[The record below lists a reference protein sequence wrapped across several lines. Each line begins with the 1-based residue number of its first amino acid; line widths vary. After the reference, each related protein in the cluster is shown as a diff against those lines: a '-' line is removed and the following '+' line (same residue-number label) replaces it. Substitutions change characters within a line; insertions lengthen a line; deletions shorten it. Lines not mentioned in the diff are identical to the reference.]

1 MDSDLR
7 HSGDTAG
14 HSALTGVSAEASH
27 GTATPASPTPLFA
40 PRIYYVQPSLLG
52 PLHGSA
58 DVADAG
64 SAIGE
69 DWAQTLARAASMGFD
84 HLLIAPPF
92 LPGGANDCFVTAD
105 HHRLCRSLLPGAA
118 DQDRAAA
125 ESGDGIPR
133 DSAAHAPHGKE
144 PDALDWLAMMSKAAR
159 AHGLTLML
167 DVVID
172 RIGTDAGLYRD
183 HPGWFHPPGAQ
194 HGRIDPRHDPRADL
208 IAHADFGHPD
218 TQSPLVDW
226 WIRQLRRYAESG
238 VAGFRFDGI
247 DGIAPHVWRRL
258 AAGVRET
265 YPTQRFLAWTPG
277 ASRDALRDLESAA
290 FDGVFSSV
298 RWWDARA
305 DWLADEVQALARI
318 APPIAFP
325 ETPFGPRLLSDLP
338 TLSAPSDTAAVARA
352 YRRAV
357 QIAALTG
364 TGWMMPMGF
373 EFGVD
378 RPLSRTPLNGA
389 RADYRDRTPAG
400 GATPRVDLTDTIAT
414 VNAYA
419 KPKKAA
425 GAKGRHAAA
434 GGAASHAVAGTG
446 ASTVN
451 TDIAG
456 VLRSRSALTPL
467 TGPDASATALLR
479 TDGVDPRRSRD
490 AVIVLVN
497 PDLYRPALADLQ
509 RWRDAMPGGFTQ
521 YSVLPIAA
529 PTTHDAA
536 SPSATTLPE
545 VITLAPAEVRLLHAT
560 RPAAVVL
567 TPDLVGKGGTAKG
580 ALKSAAKP
588 VRPSA
593 AERKATID
601 VIQMPRI
608 AIEDVTPSVDDG
620 RFAAKRVVGE
630 PVTIEADVFIDG
642 HDHLAA
648 AVLWREADWASRT
661 DTLNAQTL
669 ANEGWREIP
678 MRPSGNDR
686 WQAILPLKRLGAYEF
701 TIEAWR
707 DTFDTLVDHIR
718 KKQAAAQAVDLELQ
732 EAALLFS
739 RILHETGSGG
749 ATATART
756 AQAKPGKDAKPV
768 PADSEKASNTDE
780 FKPAKRSTKS
790 SKAADTGAAVA
801 KVAPASLKGS
811 AKPTAKDGTA
821 VATTA
826 ATSATSA
833 TPSASQAL
841 QTIAAAYD
849 AANAATRL
857 DIVLSEKTAAAVR
870 ASGHRD
876 FRVRHPRVLTIQAER
891 RAARF
896 ASWYEL
902 FPRSASGDPHRHGT
916 FIDVIAR
923 LPAIR
928 AMGFDVLYFP
938 PIHPI
943 GLANRK
949 GPNNTLTAG
958 PDDVGSPYA
967 IGGAAGGHTAVHPEL
982 GTLDDFRTLL
992 HAAREHGLELALDFA
1007 IQCSP
1012 DHPWL
1017 KEHPDWF
1024 AWRPDGSL
1032 RYAENPPK
1040 KYQDIVN
1047 PDFYAAAAVPDLWLE
1062 LRDAVLFWVREGVD
1076 IFRVDNPHTKPFP
1089 FWEWMI
1095 GEVRRRHPQTIFL
1108 SEAFTRPKVMNRL
1121 AKVGFS
1127 QSYTYFT
1134 WRDEKR
1140 DLSAY
1145 LEDLTQTPV
1154 REYFR
1159 PNFFVNTPDINPRFL
1174 QQNGR
1179 AGFVIR
1185 AALAATLSGV
1195 WGVYSGFELCDAA
1208 ALPNSEEYLDSE
1220 KYQIRSW
1227 DWEKPGNII
1236 AEIALLNR
1244 IRRANP
1250 ALQTHLNVTFLPS
1263 SNPNVLFFEKAT
1275 PNRDNVLLIAVS
1287 MTPWDVQES
1296 TVEIPLWRW
1305 ARGDGD
1311 ALDAHDLVSGERFQ
1325 MQGKVQTIRLDPQV
1339 LPFAIRRVSAPGWQ
1353 PPLSAPPDSGGDD
1366 SDAGQGGSTP
1376 HEGAH

>member
-1 MDSDLR
+1 MDSTTR
-7 HSGDTAG
+7 RSGDTAG
-14 HSALTGVSAEASH
+14 LHASTDAQH
-27 GTATPASPTPLFA
+27 PSSSSGTAAALSSPAAFA

-52 PLHGSA
+52 PLLASPTSAGGSHA
-58 DVADAG
+58 LHP
-64 SAIGE
+64 E
-69 DWAQTLARAASMGFD
+69 WEQTLTRAAAMGFD
-84 HLLIAPPF
+84 YLLIAPPF
-92 LPGGANDCFVTAD
+92 LPGRANDCFVTAD
-105 HHRLCRSLLPGAA
+105 HHRLCRALLPGAA
-118 DQDRAAA
+118 DRGVADPHSGSDSQTDLPRQD
-125 ESGDGIPR
+125 D
-133 DSAAHAPHGKE
+133 E
-144 PDALDWLAMMSKAAR
+144 PDALDWLALLAKAAR
-159 AHGLTLML
+159 SHGLVLLL

-172 RIGTDAGLYRD
+172 RIGIDAGLYRD
-183 HPGWFHPPGAQ
+183 HPDWFHPPGA
-194 HGRIDPRHDPRADL
+194 HRGRIDPRHDPRAEL

-226 WIRQLRRYAESG
+226 WIRQLRRYAEAG

-258 AAGVRET
+258 AAGVREVH
-265 YPTQRFLAWTPG
+265 PQQRFLAWTPG
-277 ASRDALRDLESAA
+277 ASREALRDLESAA

-298 RWWDARA
+298 RWWDAKA

-325 ETPFGPRLLSDLP
+325 ETPFGPRLITDLP
-338 TLSAPSDTAAVARA
+338 ALAVPTDTAAVARA
-352 YRRAV
+352 YARAA

-364 TGWMMPMGF
+364 TGWLMPMGF

-378 RPLSRTPLNGA
+378 RPLNRTPLNGA
-389 RADYRDRTPAG
+389 RADFRD
-400 GATPRVDLTDTIAT
+400 ATPGGGKGPRIDLSNVITS

-419 KPKKAA
+419 VPKPRS
-425 GAKGRHAAA
+425 GAKGRSAANGNASAAA
-434 GGAASHAVAGTG
+434 SSDGATAVGRN
-446 ASTVN
+446 V
-451 TDIAG
+451 AG

-467 TGPDASATALLR
+467 TGPDATATALLR
-479 TDGVDPRRSRD
+479 TDVIDPRLARD
-490 AVIVLVN
+490 AVVVLIN
-497 PDLYRPALADLQ
+497 PDLYRPVVADLQ
-509 RWRDAMPGGFTQ
+509 RWSDAIPGGFTH
-521 YSVLPIAA
+521 YTSLPIASTQTTE
-529 PTTHDAA
+529 PTAA
-536 SPSATTLPE
+536 ADGAKAVALSGA
-545 VITLAPAEVRLLHAT
+545 ITLAPAEVRLLHAS
-560 RPAAVVL
+560 RPDAVIL
-567 TPDLVGKGGTAKG
+567 SADVGGGGKAG
-580 ALKSAAKP
+580 AAAKKSDKA
-588 VRPSA
+588 VSKPSA
-593 AERKATID
+593 AERKATIEAT
-601 VIQMPRI
+601 QLPRI
-608 AIEDVTPSVDDG
+608 AIESVSPSVDDG
-620 RFAAKRVVGE
+620 RFASKRIVGE

-648 AVLWREADWASRT
+648 AVLWREADWALRADRLDAAT
-661 DTLNAQTL
+661 V
-669 ANEGWREIP
+669 ANDGWREIP
-678 MRPSGNDR
+678 MRAIGNDR
-686 WQAILPLKRLGAYEF
+686 WEAVLPMQRLGAYEF

-718 KKQAAAQAVDLELQ
+718 KKRAAAQAVDLELE
-732 EAALLFS
+732 EAAQWFTRVL
-739 RILHETGSGG
+739 RETGGI
-749 ATATART
+749 APTATTPTRAT
-756 AQAKPGKDAKPV
+756 KAVKSAQSAEGDETTSRKTVKAAADAPSKPSTKAKSGKAAKAAAIDADVAVVHVADVAAPSV
-768 PADSEKASNTDE
+768 PAGASH
-780 FKPAKRSTKS
+780 
-790 SKAADTGAAVA
+790 
-801 KVAPASLKGS
+801 
-811 AKPTAKDGTA
+811 
-821 VATTA
+821 
-826 ATSATSA
+826 
-833 TPSASQAL
+833 TPSHPSDAL
-841 QTIAAAYD
+841 RTIAAAYQD
-849 AANAATRL
+849 ANAATRL
-857 DIVLSEKTAAAVR
+857 DIVLSAKTAAAVR
-870 ASGHRD
+870 ASGHRE
-876 FRVRHPRVLTIQAER
+876 FRVRHPQVLTIQAER

-928 AMGFDVLYFP
+928 EMGFDVLYFP

-958 PDDVGSPYA
+958 PEDVGSPYA
-967 IGGAAGGHTAVHPEL
+967 IGGQDGGHTAVHPEL

-992 HAAREHGLELALDFA
+992 QAAREHGLELALDFA

-1047 PDFYAAAAVPDLWLE
+1047 PDFYAASAVPDLWLA

-1095 GEVRRRHPQTIFL
+1095 GDVRRRHPQTVFL

-1134 WRDEKR
+1134 WRDGKD
-1140 DLSAY
+1140 DLSEY
-1145 LEDLTQTPV
+1145 LETLTQTSV

-1159 PNFFVNTPDINPRFL
+1159 PNFFVNTPDINPQFL
-1174 QQNGR
+1174 QRNGR
-1179 AGFVIR
+1179 AGFMIR

-1195 WGVYSGFELCDAA
+1195 WGVYSGFELCEAA

-1227 DWEKPGNII
+1227 DWERPGNII

-1287 MTPWDVQES
+1287 MVPGDIQES
-1296 TVEIPLWRW
+1296 TVEVPLWRW
-1305 ARGDGD
+1305 GRGDGD
-1311 ALDAHDLVSGERFQ
+1311 ALHAHDLVSGERFT
-1325 MQGKVQTIRLDPQV
+1325 MQGKHQTVRLNPQV

-1353 PPLSAPPDSGGDD
+1353 PPLSAPLDGGSD
-1366 SDAGQGGSTP
+1366 SDDAGHGGSTP
-1376 HEGAH
+1376 HEGAHR

>member
-1 MDSDLR
+1 MDSDTRLPTD
-7 HSGDTAG
+7 HT
-14 HSALTGVSAEASH
+14 V
-27 GTATPASPTPLFA
+27 SPTSAGEAPPPLPHGNHAAASRTVLFA

-52 PLHGSA
+52 PLHEVK
-58 DVADAG
+58 D
-64 SAIGE
+64 
-69 DWAQTLARAASMGFD
+69 TLSEEWERTLTRAAAMGFD

-92 LPGGANDCFVTAD
+92 LPGRANDCFITAD

-118 DQDRAAA
+118 DRHAADG
-125 ESGDGIPR
+125 GD
-133 DSAAHAPHGKE
+133 APDGKTVVPSDVKE
-144 PDALDWLAMMSKAAR
+144 PDALDWLAALAKASQ
-159 AHGLTLML
+159 AHGLTLLL

-172 RIGTDAGLYRD
+172 RIGNDAGLYRD
-183 HPGWFHPPGAQ
+183 HPDWFHPPGAH

-208 IAHADFGHPD
+208 IAHANFGHPD
-218 TQSPLVDW
+218 TQSPLIDW
-226 WIRQLRRYAESG
+226 WIRQLRRYAKAG

-247 DGIAPHVWRRL
+247 NGIAPHVWRRL
-258 AAGVRET
+258 AAGVREV
-265 YPTQRFLAWTPG
+265 YPAQRFLAWTPG
-277 ASRDALRDLESAA
+277 ATRDALRDLESAA

-325 ETPFGPRLLSDLP
+325 ETPFGPRLVSDLP
-338 TLSAPSDTAAVARA
+338 TLASPADHAAITRA
-352 YRRAV
+352 YQRSL

-364 TGWMMPMGF
+364 TGWLMPMGF

-378 RPLSRTPLNGA
+378 RPLTRTPLTGA
-389 RADYRDRTPAG
+389 RSDFKEATRDGEQRTG
-400 GATPRVDLTDTIAT
+400 GAHVGPRIDVREAITAL
-414 VNAYA
+414 NAYCKPRKSGSA
-419 KPKKAA
+419 KP
-425 GAKGRHAAA
+425 R
-434 GGAASHAVAGTG
+434 GAAPTG
-446 ASTVN
+446 LNAIGA
-451 TDIAG
+451 DIG
-456 VLRSRSALTPL
+456 PILRSRCALTPL

-479 TDGVDPRRSRD
+479 TDCIDPRRARD
-490 AVIVLVN
+490 AILMLVN

-509 RWRDAMPGGFTQ
+509 RWRDGMPGGFTH
-521 YSVLPIAA
+521 YETLPLMRASTSAGGDDANAA
-529 PTTHDAA
+529 PALP
-536 SPSATTLPE
+536 SPPAD
-545 VITLAPAEVRLLHAT
+545 VVTLAPAEVRLLHAT
-560 RPAAVVL
+560 RPDAVVL
-567 TPDLVGKGGTAKG
+567 KPDEGAPKTGGTK
-580 ALKSAAKP
+580 KAA
-588 VRPSA
+588 RPSA
-593 AERKATID
+593 SDRKAALD
-601 VIQMPRI
+601 AIQVPRI
-608 AIEDVTPSVDDG
+608 AIENVTPNVDDG

-630 PVTIEADVFIDG
+630 PVAIEADVFIDG

-648 AVLWREADWASRT
+648 VVLWREADWAT
-661 DTLNAQTL
+661 AAVDGPPATND
-669 ANEGWREIP
+669 GWREIP
-678 MRPSGNDR
+678 MHASGNDR
-686 WQAILPLKRLGAYEF
+686 WHATLPLRRLGTYEF

-707 DTFDTLVDHIR
+707 DTFDTLVDHIQ
-718 KKQAAAQAVDLELQ
+718 KKRAAAQDVTLELE
-732 EAALLFS
+732 EAAQFFT
-739 RILHETGSGG
+739 RILRESGG
-749 ATATART
+749 DAPKAA
-756 AQAKPGKDAKPV
+756 KDAKTSALLAKEGKTEV
-768 PADSEKASNTDE
+768 VAVDDT
-780 FKPAKRSTKS
+780 KPAKRAKADKSGDTPAKPKS
-790 SKAADTGAAVA
+790 SAASSVGA
-801 KVAPASLKGS
+801 S
-811 AKPTAKDGTA
+811 
-821 VATTA
+821 TTA
-826 ATSATSA
+826 ALPTSGTAGGNARLAHRSD
-833 TPSASQAL
+833 AL
-841 QTIAAAYD
+841 RTIAAAYQD
-849 AANAATRL
+849 ANAATRL
-857 DIVLSEKTAAAVR
+857 DIVLSTKTAAAVR
-870 ASGHRD
+870 ATGARD
-876 FRVRHPRVLTIQAER
+876 FRVRHPRTLTIQAER

-902 FPRSASGDPHRHGT
+902 FPRSASGDMQRHGT

-943 GLANRK
+943 GRANRK
-949 GPNNTLTAG
+949 GPNNTLNAG

-967 IGGAAGGHTAVHPEL
+967 IGAESGGHTAIHPEL

-1017 KEHPDWF
+1017 KHHPDWF

-1047 PDFYAAAAVPDLWLE
+1047 PDFYADASMPDLWLE

-1095 GEVRRRHPQTIFL
+1095 AEVRRRHPQTLFL

-1134 WRDEKR
+1134 WRDTKD
-1140 DLSAY
+1140 DLTEY
-1145 LEDLTQTPV
+1145 METLTQTAV

-1174 QQNGR
+1174 QRSGR
-1179 AGFVIR
+1179 AGFMIR
-1185 AALAATLSGV
+1185 AALAALLSGV
-1195 WGVYSGFELCDAA
+1195 WGVYSGFELCEAA
-1208 ALPNSEEYLDSE
+1208 ALPDSEEYLDSE
-1220 KYQIRSW
+1220 KYQIRAW
-1227 DWEKPGNII
+1227 DWERPGNII
-1236 AEIALLNR
+1236 SEIALLNR

-1287 MTPWDVQES
+1287 MTPWDIQES
-1296 TVEIPLWRW
+1296 AVEIPLWRW
-1305 ARGDGD
+1305 GRGDGD
-1311 ALDAHDLVSGERFQ
+1311 VLDAHDLVSGEHFQ
-1325 MQGKVQTIRLDPQV
+1325 IQGKHQVVRLDPQV

-1353 PPLSAPPDSGGDD
+1353 PPLSAPPDTGS
-1366 SDAGQGGSTP
+1366 STDAAPGGSTH
-1376 HEGAH
+1376 HEGAHG